1 MNTEQKEMLE
11 RTTSLVWEHQRAIQA
26 LFEKTEVNAACV
38 QDIVRTTS
46 SSTEIGV
53 IWQELRELKK
63 ELSLLSCQVDSLAAK
78 ELL

>member
-11 RTTSLVWEHQRAIQA
+11 RTTALVWDHQRAIQA
-26 LFEKTEVNAACV
+26 LFEKAEVNAACV

>member
-11 RTTSLVWEHQRAIQA
+11 RTTALVWEHQRAIQA
-26 LFEKTEVNAACV
+26 LFEKAEVNAACV

>member
-11 RTTSLVWEHQRAIQA
+11 RITVLVWEHQHDIQE
-26 LFEKTEVNAACV
+26 LFAKAEKTTACM

-46 SSTEIGV
+46 SSTEIDV